1 MGERFT
7 RIGKYRNELI
17 TNFIIMCMN
26 KRNYLTAA
34 AMALAVLS
42 SCGGQKEA
50 RNTSGIDLANMDTT
64 VSAGQDFFRY
74 ACGGWNDAHPL
85 TAEYSR
91 YGTFDQLAENNQKQ
105 LRELIEGLASQ
116 QNEAGTVAQKIGD
129 LYNIAMDSVARNEQ
143 GFAPVKSMLDKIAAL
158 TDKSQIIPMSV
169 EMRRFQ
175 GIGTYFNY
183 YVYADPKNSA
193 LNIFQMGQGG
203 INLGEKEY
211 YLDTDSITEN
221 IRNEYKKYIAKL
233 FALAGFSEAEA
244 QQKVADVMEI
254 ETSIAK
260 VSRSAAEL
268 RNPEANYHK
277 MSYADLKKQ
286 IPGIDWDAFMTG
298 LGIQAPAELNVEQVE
313 PIQEVARLISALP
326 VSKHVSYLE
335 YNLLDAA
342 ASCLSDDFVAA
353 RFDFYGKVMSGRQ
366 VNQPRW
372 KRAVNSV
379 NGMLGE
385 LVGEMYVE
393 KYFPAAAKERMLK
406 LVENLRVA
414 LGERIDA
421 QEWMSD
427 STKVRAHEKLDAF
440 RVKVGYPDKWK
451 DYSKLEIKKDSYWAN
466 VCRASEW
473 GFNDMISRLG
483 KPVDRDEWLMTP
495 QTVNAYY
502 NPSTNE
508 ICFPAAILQPPF
520 FNMDA
525 DDAANYGAIG
535 VVIGHEMTHGF
546 DDQGRQFDKNGNLT
560 DWWAEGDADR
570 FKERAQVMVDFFNN
584 IEVLPGLKGNG
595 QLTLGENLADH
606 GGLNVAYL
614 AFQNATKDAPLE
626 VKEGFTPEQRFFIA
640 YATLWAG
647 NIRDEQARVYTKSD
661 PHSLGKW
668 RVNGALPHIQAWY
681 DAFQITPDDS
691 LYVAPENRVNI
702 W

>member
-1 MGERFT
+1 
-7 RIGKYRNELI
+7 
-17 TNFIIMCMN
+17 MN
-26 KRNYLTAA
+26 KKNYVAVATLAFAMLT
-34 AMALAVLS
+34 
-42 SCGGQKEA
+42 SCAGQKEA
-50 RNTSGIDLANMDTT
+50 KSTSGIDLANMDTT
-64 VSAGQDFFRY
+64 VSAGTDFFRY

-91 YGTFDQLAENNQKQ
+91 YGTFDELFENSQKQ
-105 LRELIEGLASQ
+105 LRELIEGLAAQ
-116 QNEAGTVAQKIGD
+116 KNNQAGSAAQKIGD
-129 LYNIAMDSVARNEQ
+129 LYNMAMDSVTLNKQ
-143 GFAPVKSMLDKIAAL
+143 GAEPVKAMLDKIAGMK
-158 TDKSQIIPMSV
+158 DKSEIVPMMT
-169 EMRRFQ
+169 EMAHI
-175 GIGTYFNY
+175 GIGTYFHS
-183 YVYADPKNSA
+183 YVYADPKNSS

-211 YLDTDSITEN
+211 YLDTDSITQN
-221 IRNEYKKYIAKL
+221 IREQYKLYIGKL
-233 FALAGFSEAEA
+233 FQLAGFSEADA

-254 ETSIAK
+254 ETAIAK
-260 VSRSAAEL
+260 VSRSATEL
-268 RNPEANYHK
+268 RDPEANYHK
-277 MSYADLKKQ
+277 MSFDELKKT
-286 IPGIDWDAFMTG
+286 IAGIDWDAYMKG

-313 PIQEVARLISALP
+313 PIQEVARLMNTLP
-326 VSKHVSYLE
+326 LSKHVSYLE

-353 RFDFYGKVMSGRQ
+353 RFDFYGKVLSGRQ

-393 KYFPAAAKERMLK
+393 KYFPAAAKERMVK
-406 LVENLRVA
+406 LVKNLQTA

-427 STKVRAHEKLDAF
+427 STKIRAHEKLATF
-440 RVKVGYPDKWK
+440 HVKVGYPDKWK
-451 DYSKLEIKKDSYWAN
+451 DYSKLEIKNDSYWAN
-466 VCRASEW
+466 VCRVSEW
-473 GFNDMISRLG
+473 GFNDMYSRIG
-483 KPVDRDEWLMTP
+483 KPVDKDEWLMTP

-520 FNMDA
+520 FNMEA

-546 DDQGRQFDKNGNLT
+546 DDQGRQFDKDGNLT
-560 DWWAEGDADR
+560 DWWAPGDADR
-570 FKERAQVMVDFFNN
+570 FKERAQVMVDFFNK
-584 IEVLPGLKGNG
+584 IEVLPGLQANG
-595 QLTLGENLADH
+595 ELTLGENLADH

-614 AFQNATKDAPLE
+614 AFQNATKDAPLG
-626 VKEGFTPEQRFFIA
+626 VVDGFTPEQRFFLA

-647 NIRDEQARVYTKSD
+647 NIRDEQIRVYTKSD

-681 DAFQITPDDS
+681 DAFHITPS
-691 LYVAPENRVNI
+691 APLYVAPENRVNV

>member
-1 MGERFT
+1 
-7 RIGKYRNELI
+7 
-17 TNFIIMCMN
+17 MN
-26 KRNYLTAA
+26 KKNYVAVATLAFAMLT
-34 AMALAVLS
+34 
-42 SCGGQKEA
+42 SCAGQKEA
-50 RNTSGIDLANMDTT
+50 KSTSGIDLANMDTT
-64 VSAGQDFFRY
+64 VSAGTDFFRY

-91 YGTFDQLAENNQKQ
+91 YGTFDELFENSQKQ
-105 LRELIEGLASQ
+105 LRELIEGLAAQ
-116 QNEAGTVAQKIGD
+116 KNNQAGSAAQKIGD
-129 LYNIAMDSVARNEQ
+129 LYNMAMDSVTLNKQ
-143 GFAPVKSMLDKIAAL
+143 GAEPVKAMLDKIAGMK
-158 TDKSQIIPMSV
+158 DKSEIVPMMT
-169 EMRRFQ
+169 EMAHI
-175 GIGTYFNY
+175 GIATYFHS
-183 YVYADPKNSA
+183 YVYADPKNSS

-211 YLDTDSITEN
+211 YLDTDSITQN
-221 IRNEYKKYIAKL
+221 IREQYKLYIGKL
-233 FALAGFSEAEA
+233 FQLAGFSEADA

-254 ETSIAK
+254 ETAIAK
-260 VSRSAAEL
+260 VSRSATEL
-268 RNPEANYHK
+268 RDPEANYHK
-277 MSYADLKKQ
+277 MSFDELKKT
-286 IPGIDWDAFMTG
+286 IAGIDWDAYMKG

-313 PIQEVARLISALP
+313 PIQEVARLMNTLP
-326 VSKHVSYLE
+326 LSKHVSYLE

-353 RFDFYGKVMSGRQ
+353 RFDFYGKVLSGRQ

-393 KYFPAAAKERMLK
+393 KYFPAAAKERMVK
-406 LVENLRVA
+406 LVKNLQTA

-427 STKVRAHEKLDAF
+427 STKIRAHEKLAAF
-440 RVKVGYPDKWK
+440 HVKVGYPDKWK
-451 DYSKLEIKKDSYWAN
+451 DYSKLEIKNDSYWAN

-473 GFNDMISRLG
+473 GFNDMYSRIG
-483 KPVDRDEWLMTP
+483 KPVDKDEWLMTP

-520 FNMDA
+520 FNMEA

-546 DDQGRQFDKNGNLT
+546 DDQGRQFDKDGNLT
-560 DWWAEGDADR
+560 DWWAPGDADR
-570 FKERAQVMVDFFNN
+570 FKERAQVMVDFFNK
-584 IEVLPGLKGNG
+584 IEVLPGLQANG
-595 QLTLGENLADH
+595 ELTLGENLADH

-614 AFQNATKDAPLE
+614 AFQNATKDAPLG
-626 VKEGFTPEQRFFIA
+626 VVDGFTPEQRFFLA

-647 NIRDEQARVYTKSD
+647 NIRDEQIRVYTKSD

-681 DAFQITPDDS
+681 DAFHITPSDP
-691 LYVAPENRVNI
+691 LYVAPENRVNV

>member
-1 MGERFT
+1 
-7 RIGKYRNELI
+7 
-17 TNFIIMCMN
+17 MN
-26 KRNYLTAA
+26 KKNYVAVATLAFAMLT
-34 AMALAVLS
+34 
-42 SCGGQKEA
+42 SCAGQKEA
-50 RNTSGIDLANMDTT
+50 KSTSGINLANMDTT
-64 VSAGQDFFRY
+64 VSAGTDFFRY

-91 YGTFDQLAENNQKQ
+91 YGTFDELFENSQKQ
-105 LRELIEGLASQ
+105 LRELIEGLAAQ
-116 QNEAGTVAQKIGD
+116 KNNQAGSAAQKIGD
-129 LYNIAMDSVARNEQ
+129 LYNMAMDSVTLNKQ
-143 GFAPVKSMLDKIAAL
+143 GAEPVKAMLDKIAGMK
-158 TDKSQIIPMSV
+158 DKSEIVPMMT
-169 EMRRFQ
+169 EMAHI
-175 GIGTYFNY
+175 GIGTYFHS
-183 YVYADPKNSA
+183 YVYADPKNSS

-211 YLDTDSITEN
+211 YLDTDSITQN
-221 IRNEYKKYIAKL
+221 IREQYKLYIGKL
-233 FALAGFSEAEA
+233 FQLAGFSEADA

-254 ETSIAK
+254 ETAIAK
-260 VSRSAAEL
+260 VSRSATEL
-268 RNPEANYHK
+268 RDPEANYHK
-277 MSYADLKKQ
+277 MSFDELKKT
-286 IPGIDWDAFMTG
+286 IAGIDWDAYMKG

-313 PIQEVARLISALP
+313 PIQEVARLMNTLP
-326 VSKHVSYLE
+326 LSKHVSYLE

-342 ASCLSDDFVAA
+342 ASCLSDDFGAA
-353 RFDFYGKVMSGRQ
+353 RFDFYGKVLSGRQ

-393 KYFPAAAKERMLK
+393 KYFPAAAKERMVK
-406 LVENLRVA
+406 LVKNLQTA

-427 STKVRAHEKLDAF
+427 STKIRAHEKLATF
-440 RVKVGYPDKWK
+440 HVKVGYPDKWK
-451 DYSKLEIKKDSYWAN
+451 DYSKLEIKNDSYWAN

-473 GFNDMISRLG
+473 GFNDMYSRIG
-483 KPVDRDEWLMTP
+483 KPVDKDEWLMTP

-520 FNMDA
+520 FNMEA

-546 DDQGRQFDKNGNLT
+546 DDQGRQFDKDGNLT
-560 DWWAEGDADR
+560 DWWAPGDADR
-570 FKERAQVMVDFFNN
+570 FKERAQVMVDFFNK
-584 IEVLPGLKGNG
+584 IEVLPGLQANG
-595 QLTLGENLADH
+595 ELTLGENLADH

-614 AFQNATKDAPLE
+614 AFQNATKDAPLG
-626 VKEGFTPEQRFFIA
+626 VVDGFTPEQRFFLA

-647 NIRDEQARVYTKSD
+647 NIRDEQIRVYTKSD

-681 DAFQITPDDS
+681 DAFHITPSDP
-691 LYVAPENRVNI
+691 LYVAPENRVNV

>member
-1 MGERFT
+1 
-7 RIGKYRNELI
+7 
-17 TNFIIMCMN
+17 MN
-26 KRNYLTAA
+26 KKNYVAVATLAFAMLT
-34 AMALAVLS
+34 
-42 SCGGQKEA
+42 SCAGQKEA
-50 RNTSGIDLANMDTT
+50 KSTSGIDLANMDTT
-64 VSAGQDFFRY
+64 VAAGTDFFRY

-91 YGTFDQLAENNQKQ
+91 YGTFDQLFENSQKQ
-105 LRELIEGLASQ
+105 LRELIEGLAAQ
-116 QNEAGTVAQKIGD
+116 KNNPAGSAAQKIGD
-129 LYNIAMDSVARNEQ
+129 LYNMASVTLNKQ
-143 GFAPVKSMLDKIAAL
+143 GAEPVKAMLGKIAAL
-158 TDKSQIIPMSV
+158 KDKGEIIPMMT
-169 EMRRFQ
+169 EMAHI
-175 GIGTYFNY
+175 GIGTYFHS
-183 YVYADPKNSA
+183 YVYADPKNSS

-211 YLDTDSITEN
+211 YLDNDSITQN
-221 IRNEYKKYIAKL
+221 IREQYKVYIGKL
-233 FALAGFSEAEA
+233 FQLAGFTEAEA

-254 ETSIAK
+254 ETAIAK
-260 VSRSAAEL
+260 ASRSATEL
-268 RNPEANYHK
+268 RDPEANYHK
-277 MSYADLKKQ
+277 MSFDELKKT
-286 IPGIDWDAFMTG
+286 ISGIDWDAYVKG

-313 PIQEVARLISALP
+313 PIQEVARLMNTLP
-326 VSKHVSYLE
+326 ISKHVSYLE

-353 RFDFYGKVMSGRQ
+353 RFDFYGKVLSGRQ

-393 KYFPAAAKERMLK
+393 KYFPAAAKERMVK
-406 LVENLRVA
+406 LVKNLQTA
-414 LGERIDA
+414 LGERINA

-427 STKVRAHEKLDAF
+427 STKVKAQEKLAAF
-440 RVKVGYPDKWK
+440 HVKVGYPDKWK
-451 DYSKLEIKKDSYWAN
+451 DYSKLDIKKDSYWAN

-473 GFNDMISRLG
+473 SFNDMYSRLG
-483 KPVDRDEWLMTP
+483 KPVDKDEWLMTP

-520 FNMDA
+520 FNMEA

-546 DDQGRQFDKNGNLT
+546 DDQGRQFDKDGNLT
-560 DWWAEGDADR
+560 DWWAPGDADR

-584 IEVLPGLKGNG
+584 IEVLPGLHANG
-595 QLTLGENLADH
+595 ELTLGENLADH

-614 AFQNATKDAPLE
+614 AFQNATKDAPLG
-626 VKEGFTPEQRFFIA
+626 VVDGFTPEQRFFLA

-647 NIRDEQARVYTKSD
+647 NIRDEQIRVYTKSD
-661 PHSLGKW
+661 PHSLGRW

-681 DAFQITPDDS
+681 DAFHITPSDS
-691 LYVAPENRVNI
+691 LYVAPEKRVNV

>member
-1 MGERFT
+1 
-7 RIGKYRNELI
+7 
-17 TNFIIMCMN
+17 MN
-26 KRNYLTAA
+26 KKNYVAVATLAFAMLT
-34 AMALAVLS
+34 
-42 SCGGQKEA
+42 SCAGQKEA
-50 RNTSGIDLANMDTT
+50 KSTSGIDLANMDTT
-64 VSAGQDFFRY
+64 VSAGTDFFRY

-91 YGTFDQLAENNQKQ
+91 YGTFDELFENSQKQ
-105 LRELIEGLASQ
+105 LRELIEGLAAQ
-116 QNEAGTVAQKIGD
+116 KNNQAGSAAQKIGD
-129 LYNIAMDSVARNEQ
+129 LYNMAMDSVPLNKQ
-143 GFAPVKSMLDKIAAL
+143 GAEPVKAMLDKIAGMK
-158 TDKSQIIPMSV
+158 DKSEIVPMMT
-169 EMRRFQ
+169 EMAHI
-175 GIGTYFNY
+175 GIGTYFHS
-183 YVYADPKNSA
+183 YVYADPKNSS

-211 YLDTDSITEN
+211 YLDTDSITQN
-221 IRNEYKKYIAKL
+221 IREQYKLYIGKL
-233 FALAGFSEAEA
+233 FQLAGFSEADA

-254 ETSIAK
+254 ETAIAK
-260 VSRSAAEL
+260 VSRSATEL
-268 RNPEANYHK
+268 RDPEANYHK
-277 MSYADLKKQ
+277 MSFDELKKT
-286 IPGIDWDAFMTG
+286 IAGIDWDAYMKG

-313 PIQEVARLISALP
+313 PIQEVARLMNTLP
-326 VSKHVSYLE
+326 LSKHVSYLE

-353 RFDFYGKVMSGRQ
+353 RFDFYGKVLSGRQ

-393 KYFPAAAKERMLK
+393 KYFPAAAKERMVK
-406 LVENLRVA
+406 LVKNLQTA

-427 STKVRAHEKLDAF
+427 STKIRAHEKLATF
-440 RVKVGYPDKWK
+440 HVKVGYPDKWK
-451 DYSKLEIKKDSYWAN
+451 DYSKLEIKNDSYWAN

-473 GFNDMISRLG
+473 GFNDMYSRIG
-483 KPVDRDEWLMTP
+483 KPVDKDEWLMTP

-520 FNMDA
+520 FNMEA

-546 DDQGRQFDKNGNLT
+546 DDQGRQFDKDGNLT
-560 DWWAEGDADR
+560 DWWAPGDADR
-570 FKERAQVMVDFFNN
+570 FKERAQVMVDFFNK
-584 IEVLPGLKGNG
+584 IEVLPGLQANG
-595 QLTLGENLADH
+595 ELTLGENLADH

-614 AFQNATKDAPLE
+614 AFQNATKDAPLG
-626 VKEGFTPEQRFFIA
+626 VVDGFTPEQRFFLA

-647 NIRDEQARVYTKSD
+647 NIRDEQIRVYTKSD

-668 RVNGALPHIQAWY
+668 RVNVW
-681 DAFQITPDDS
+681 
-691 LYVAPENRVNI
+691 
-702 W
+702 

>member
-1 MGERFT
+1 
-7 RIGKYRNELI
+7 
-17 TNFIIMCMN
+17 MN
-26 KRNYLTAA
+26 KKNYVAVATLAFAMLT
-34 AMALAVLS
+34 
-42 SCGGQKEA
+42 SCAGQKEA
-50 RNTSGIDLANMDTT
+50 KSTSGIDLANMDTT
-64 VSAGQDFFRY
+64 VSAGTDFFRY

-91 YGTFDQLAENNQKQ
+91 YGTFDELFENSQKQ
-105 LRELIEGLASQ
+105 LRELIEGLAAQ
-116 QNEAGTVAQKIGD
+116 KNNQAGSAAQKIGD
-129 LYNIAMDSVARNEQ
+129 LYNMAMDSVTLNKQ
-143 GFAPVKSMLDKIAAL
+143 GAEPVKAMLDKIAGMK
-158 TDKSQIIPMSV
+158 DKSEIVPMMT
-169 EMRRFQ
+169 EMAHI
-175 GIGTYFNY
+175 GIGTYFHS
-183 YVYADPKNSA
+183 YVYADPKNSS

-211 YLDTDSITEN
+211 YLDTDSITQN
-221 IRNEYKKYIAKL
+221 IREQYKLYIGKL
-233 FALAGFSEAEA
+233 FQLAGFSEADA

-254 ETSIAK
+254 ETAIAK
-260 VSRSAAEL
+260 VSRSATEL
-268 RNPEANYHK
+268 RDPEANYHK
-277 MSYADLKKQ
+277 MSFDELKKT
-286 IPGIDWDAFMTG
+286 ISGIDWDAYMKG

-313 PIQEVARLISALP
+313 PIQEVARLMNTLP
-326 VSKHVSYLE
+326 LSKHVSYLE

-353 RFDFYGKVMSGRQ
+353 RFDFYGKVLSGRQ

-393 KYFPAAAKERMLK
+393 KYFPAAAKERMVK
-406 LVENLRVA
+406 LVKNLQTA

-427 STKVRAHEKLDAF
+427 STKIRAHEKLATF
-440 RVKVGYPDKWK
+440 HVKVGYPDKWK
-451 DYSKLEIKKDSYWAN
+451 DYSKLEIKNDSYWAN

-473 GFNDMISRLG
+473 GFNDMYSRIG
-483 KPVDRDEWLMTP
+483 KPVDKDEWLMTP

-520 FNMDA
+520 FNMEA

-546 DDQGRQFDKNGNLT
+546 DDQGRQFDKDGNLT
-560 DWWAEGDADR
+560 DWWAPGDADR
-570 FKERAQVMVDFFNN
+570 FKERAQVMVDFFNK
-584 IEVLPGLKGNG
+584 IEVLPGLQANG
-595 QLTLGENLADH
+595 ELTLGENLADN

-614 AFQNATKDAPLE
+614 AFQNATKDAPLG
-626 VKEGFTPEQRFFIA
+626 VVDGFTPEQRFFLA

-647 NIRDEQARVYTKSD
+647 NIRDEQIRVYTKSD

-681 DAFQITPDDS
+681 DAFHITPSDP
-691 LYVAPENRVNI
+691 LYVAPENRVNV

>member
-1 MGERFT
+1 
-7 RIGKYRNELI
+7 
-17 TNFIIMCMN
+17 MN
-26 KRNYLTAA
+26 KKNYVAVATLAFAMLT
-34 AMALAVLS
+34 
-42 SCGGQKEA
+42 SCAGQKEA
-50 RNTSGIDLANMDTT
+50 KSTSGIDLANMDTT
-64 VSAGQDFFRY
+64 VSAGTDFFRY

-91 YGTFDQLAENNQKQ
+91 YGTFDELFENSQKQ
-105 LRELIEGLASQ
+105 LRELIEGLAAQ
-116 QNEAGTVAQKIGD
+116 KNNQAGSAAQKIGD
-129 LYNIAMDSVARNEQ
+129 LYNMAMDSVTLNKQ
-143 GFAPVKSMLDKIAAL
+143 GAEPVKAMLDKIAGMK
-158 TDKSQIIPMSV
+158 DKSEIVPMMT
-169 EMRRFQ
+169 EMAHI
-175 GIGTYFNY
+175 GIGTYFHS
-183 YVYADPKNSA
+183 YVYADPKNSS
-193 LNIFQMGQGG
+193 LNIFLMGQGG

-211 YLDTDSITEN
+211 YLDTDSITQN
-221 IRNEYKKYIAKL
+221 IREQYKLYIGKL
-233 FALAGFSEAEA
+233 FQLAGFSEADA

-254 ETSIAK
+254 ETAIAK
-260 VSRSAAEL
+260 VSRSATEL
-268 RNPEANYHK
+268 RDPEANYHK
-277 MSYADLKKQ
+277 MSFDELKKT
-286 IPGIDWDAFMTG
+286 IAGIDWDAYMKG

-313 PIQEVARLISALP
+313 PIQEVARLMNTLP
-326 VSKHVSYLE
+326 LSKHVSYLE

-353 RFDFYGKVMSGRQ
+353 RFDFYGKVLSGRQ

-393 KYFPAAAKERMLK
+393 KYFPAAAKERMVK
-406 LVENLRVA
+406 LVKNLQTA

-427 STKVRAHEKLDAF
+427 STKIRAHEKLATF
-440 RVKVGYPDKWK
+440 HVKVGYPDKWK
-451 DYSKLEIKKDSYWAN
+451 DYSKLEIKNDSYWAN

-473 GFNDMISRLG
+473 GFNDMYSRIG
-483 KPVDRDEWLMTP
+483 KPVDKDEWLMTP

-520 FNMDA
+520 FNMEA

-546 DDQGRQFDKNGNLT
+546 DDQGRQFDKDGNLT
-560 DWWAEGDADR
+560 DWWAPGDADR
-570 FKERAQVMVDFFNN
+570 FKERAQVMVDFFNK
-584 IEVLPGLKGNG
+584 IEVLPGLQANG
-595 QLTLGENLADH
+595 ELTLGENLADH

-614 AFQNATKDAPLE
+614 AFQNATKDAPLG
-626 VKEGFTPEQRFFIA
+626 VVDGFTPEQRFFLA

-647 NIRDEQARVYTKSD
+647 NIRDEQIRVYTKSD

-681 DAFQITPDDS
+681 DAFHITPSDP
-691 LYVAPENRVNI
+691 LYVAPENRVNV

>member
-1 MGERFT
+1 
-7 RIGKYRNELI
+7 
-17 TNFIIMCMN
+17 MN
-26 KRNYLTAA
+26 KKNYVAVATLAFAMLT
-34 AMALAVLS
+34 
-42 SCGGQKEA
+42 SCAGQKEA
-50 RNTSGIDLANMDTT
+50 KSTSGIDLANMDTT
-64 VSAGQDFFRY
+64 VSAGTDFFRY

-91 YGTFDQLAENNQKQ
+91 YGTFDELFENSQKQ
-105 LRELIEGLASQ
+105 LRELIEGLAAQ
-116 QNEAGTVAQKIGD
+116 KNNQAGSAAQKIGD
-129 LYNIAMDSVARNEQ
+129 LYNMAMDSVTLNKQ
-143 GFAPVKSMLDKIAAL
+143 GAEPVKAMLDKIAGMK
-158 TDKSQIIPMSV
+158 DKSEIVPMMT
-169 EMRRFQ
+169 EMAHI
-175 GIGTYFNY
+175 GIGTYFHS
-183 YVYADPKNSA
+183 YVYADPKNSS

-211 YLDTDSITEN
+211 YLDTDSITQN
-221 IRNEYKKYIAKL
+221 IREQYKLYIGKL
-233 FALAGFSEAEA
+233 FQLAGFSEADA

-254 ETSIAK
+254 ETAIAK
-260 VSRSAAEL
+260 VSRSATEL
-268 RNPEANYHK
+268 RDPEANYHK
-277 MSYADLKKQ
+277 MSFDELKKT
-286 IPGIDWDAFMTG
+286 IAGIDWDAYMKG

-313 PIQEVARLISALP
+313 PIQEVARLMNTLP
-326 VSKHVSYLE
+326 LSKHVSYLE

-353 RFDFYGKVMSGRQ
+353 RFDFYGKVLSGRQ

-393 KYFPAAAKERMLK
+393 KYFPAAAKERMVK
-406 LVENLRVA
+406 LVKNLQTA

-427 STKVRAHEKLDAF
+427 STKIRAHEKLATF
-440 RVKVGYPDKWK
+440 HVKVGYPDKWK
-451 DYSKLEIKKDSYWAN
+451 DYSKLEIKNDSYWAN

-473 GFNDMISRLG
+473 GFNDMYSRIG
-483 KPVDRDEWLMTP
+483 KPVDKDEWLMTP

-508 ICFPAAILQPPF
+508 ICFSAAILQPPF
-520 FNMDA
+520 FNMEA

-546 DDQGRQFDKNGNLT
+546 DDQGRQFDKDGNLT
-560 DWWAEGDADR
+560 DWWAPGDADR
-570 FKERAQVMVDFFNN
+570 FKERAQVMVDFFNK
-584 IEVLPGLKGNG
+584 IEVLPGLQANG
-595 QLTLGENLADH
+595 ELTLGENLADH

-614 AFQNATKDAPLE
+614 AFQNATKDAPLG
-626 VKEGFTPEQRFFIA
+626 VVDGFTPEQRFFLA

-647 NIRDEQARVYTKSD
+647 NIRDEQIRVYTKSG

-681 DAFQITPDDS
+681 DAFHITPSDP
-691 LYVAPENRVNI
+691 LYVAPENRVNV

>member
-1 MGERFT
+1 
-7 RIGKYRNELI
+7 
-17 TNFIIMCMN
+17 MN
-26 KRNYLTAA
+26 KKNYVAVATLAFAMLT
-34 AMALAVLS
+34 
-42 SCGGQKEA
+42 SCAGQKEA
-50 RNTSGIDLANMDTT
+50 KSTSGINLANMDTT
-64 VSAGQDFFRY
+64 VSAGTDFFRY

-91 YGTFDQLAENNQKQ
+91 YGTFDELFENSQTQ
-105 LRELIEGLASQ
+105 LRELIEGLAAQ
-116 QNEAGTVAQKIGD
+116 KNNQAGSAAQKIGD
-129 LYNIAMDSVARNEQ
+129 LYNMAMDSVTLNKQ
-143 GFAPVKSMLDKIAAL
+143 GAEPVKAMLDKIASL
-158 TDKSQIIPMSV
+158 KDKSEIVPMMT
-169 EMRRFQ
+169 EMAHI
-175 GIGTYFNY
+175 GIGTYFHS
-183 YVYADPKNSA
+183 YVYADPKNSS

-211 YLDTDSITEN
+211 YLDTDSITQN
-221 IRNEYKKYIAKL
+221 IREQYKLYIGKL
-233 FALAGFSEAEA
+233 FQLAGFSEADA

-254 ETSIAK
+254 ETAIAK
-260 VSRSAAEL
+260 VSRSATEL
-268 RNPEANYHK
+268 RDPEANYHK
-277 MSYADLKKQ
+277 MSFDELKKT
-286 IPGIDWDAFMTG
+286 IAGIDWDAYMKG

-313 PIQEVARLISALP
+313 PIQEVARLMNTLP
-326 VSKHVSYLE
+326 LSKHVSYLE

-353 RFDFYGKVMSGRQ
+353 RFDFYGKVLSGRQ

-393 KYFPAAAKERMLK
+393 KYFPAAAKERMVK
-406 LVENLRVA
+406 LVKNLQTA

-427 STKVRAHEKLDAF
+427 STKIRAHEKLAAF
-440 RVKVGYPDKWK
+440 HVKVGYPDKWK
-451 DYSKLEIKKDSYWAN
+451 DYSKLEIKNDSYWAN

-473 GFNDMISRLG
+473 GFNDMYSRIG
-483 KPVDRDEWLMTP
+483 KPVDKDEWLMTP

-520 FNMDA
+520 FNMEA

-546 DDQGRQFDKNGNLT
+546 DDQGRQFDKDGNLT
-560 DWWAEGDADR
+560 DWWAPGDADR
-570 FKERAQVMVDFFNN
+570 FKERAQVMVDFFNK
-584 IEVLPGLKGNG
+584 IEVLPGLQANG
-595 QLTLGENLADH
+595 ELTLGENLADH

-614 AFQNATKDAPLE
+614 AFQNATKDAPLG
-626 VKEGFTPEQRFFIA
+626 VVDGFTPEQRFFLA

-647 NIRDEQARVYTKSD
+647 NIRDEQIRVYTKSD

-681 DAFQITPDDS
+681 DAFHITPSDP
-691 LYVAPENRVNI
+691 LYVAPENRVNV